1 MNEWVN
7 EWMNRVKGYLKWAL
21 SRKKTKNRWT
31 LKFKKYLFYL
41 KDVFRPI
48 RLVEDSDRG
57 SSVKGPG
64 DSKQGFPW
72 PCNRSQA
79 WPLPRALMRKPAWLG
94 LRGQEEVTEAPS
106 VATLN
111 HILWVPLVSSV
122 TLLSAWNAEEGSE
135 GNQVSRKESA
145 FWVSMLLLRAHT

>member
-1 MNEWVN
+1 
-7 EWMNRVKGYLKWAL
+7 
-21 SRKKTKNRWT
+21 
-31 LKFKKYLFYL
+31 
-41 KDVFRPI
+41 
-48 RLVEDSDRG
+48 
-57 SSVKGPG
+57 
-64 DSKQGFPW
+64 
-72 PCNRSQA
+72 
-79 WPLPRALMRKPAWLG
+79 MRKPAWLG

-145 FWVSMLLLRAHT
+145 F